1 MVQQEKGVFKM
12 SNIKIICDS
21 MNDVLKEVIEKYDIE
36 VLPVTMVFEGKE
48 YKAGVDIDGDEF
60 YKLLRNSESMPS
72 TSQITYITYKE
83 IFEKHIKEGKT
94 VLYMAGSSVASG
106 IYQSS
111 MLAKND
117 IEGEVHIFD
126 TYSLCIGGGM
136 LIEKAGE
143 MVKEGKNIDEIIS
156 KLEEYREKIAV
167 YFSVDSLEYL
177 FKGGRISG
185 TKAALGTLLSIKPI
199 LKIEDGL
206 VKQKNQVRGSKKI
219 IPKLI
224 ESLKEEVK
232 EDFSDKDVFIGYGD
246 DIETRD
252 KFVQKVKEEL
262 NPKNV
267 YIFQIGSCVACH
279 SGPSVLGLGCIRS

>member
-1 MVQQEKGVFKM
+1 M

-21 MNDVLKEVIEKYDIE
+21 MNDVLKEAIEKYNIE
-36 VLPVTMVFEGKE
+36 VLPVTMIFEGKE
-48 YKAGVDIDGDEF
+48 YKAGVDIDGDDF
-60 YKLLRNSESMPS
+60 YKLLRSSESMPS

-83 IFEKHIKEGKT
+83 VFEKHIKEGKT
-94 VLYMAGSSVASG
+94 VLYMAGSSAASG
-106 IYQSS
+106 IYQSA

-117 IEGEVHIFD
+117 IEGDIHIFD
-126 TYSLCIGGGM
+126 TYSLSIGGGM

-143 MVKEGKNIDEIIS
+143 MVKEGKDINEIIM
-156 KLEEYREKIAV
+156 KLEEYREKVEV
-167 YFSVDSLEYL
+167 YFSVDSLDYL

-224 ESLKEEVK
+224 ESLKEEVGD
-232 EDFSDKDVFIGYGD
+232 DFSDKDVYVGFGD
-246 DIETRD
+246 DIEAKD
-252 KFVQKVKEEL
+252 KFVERVKEEL
-262 NPKNV
+262 KPENV
-267 YIFQIGSCVACH
+267 YTFQIGSCVACH
-279 SGPSVLGLGCIRS
+279 SGPNVLGIGCVKS

>member
-1 MVQQEKGVFKM
+1 M

-60 YKLLRNSESMPS
+60 YKLLRSSENMPS

-83 IFEKHIKEGKT
+83 VFEKYIKEGKT
-94 VLYMAGSSVASG
+94 VLYMSGSSTASG
-106 IYQSS
+106 IYQSA

-117 IEGEVHIFD
+117 IDGDVYIFD

-136 LIEKAGE
+136 LIEKAAQ
-143 MVKEGKNIDEIIS
+143 MANEGKSIKEIIN
-156 KLEEYREKIAV
+156 KLEEYREKVQV
-167 YFSVDSLEYL
+167 YFSVDSLDYL

-185 TKAALGTLLSIKPI
+185 TKAAIGTLLNIKPI

-224 ESLKEEVK
+224 EELKNEVGN
-232 EDFSDKDVFIGYGD
+232 DFSDKDVYVGYGD
-246 DIETRD
+246 DIESRD
-252 KFVQKVKEEL
+252 KFVETVRKELE
-262 NPKNV
+262 PKNI
-267 YIFQIGSCVACH
+267 YTFQIGPCVACH
-279 SGPSVLGLGCIRS
+279 SGPSVLGIGCLKS